1 MLFGDLVKGHIGFR
15 GRCTHSYG
23 LLHRRGTWQTQQRA
37 GKEASGN
44 PGGVQE
50 QTSKVLRHTVTEER
64 RACTE
69 RASSAREIRSTY
81 LVFLPKG
88 TCLKLKSPEILLEA
102 GHISTLCLDN

>member
-81 LVFLPKG
+81 LVFLHKG